1 MTEIWWERWMTHQL
15 NTNWCMRRSLRRRH
29 FSTCLQRHSSLYE
42 TIWPFARA
50 MIALKPDFIKKRT
63 LSTNSIISCNAKFT
77 LTLRLD
83 IASHF
88 HSSVR
93 IRFQHCHAINNMVQQ
108 RCRICRKNE
117 KFPRTTKIFS
127 KNVPQGKNVFFKG
140 NFFPSKEKKIFQK
153 FPPDT

>member
-1 MTEIWWERWMTHQL
+1 M
-15 NTNWCMRRSLRRRH
+15 
-29 FSTCLQRHSSLYE
+29 
-42 TIWPFARA
+42 
-50 MIALKPDFIKKRT
+50 
-63 LSTNSIISCNAKFT
+63 
-77 LTLRLD
+77 
-83 IASHF
+83 
-88 HSSVR
+88 
-93 IRFQHCHAINNMVQQ
+93 Q